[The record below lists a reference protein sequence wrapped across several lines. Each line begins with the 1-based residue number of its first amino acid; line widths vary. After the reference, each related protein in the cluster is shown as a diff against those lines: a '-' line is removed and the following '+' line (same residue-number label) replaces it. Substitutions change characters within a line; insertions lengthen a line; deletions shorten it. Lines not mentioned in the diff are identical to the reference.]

1 MINPHLLMNWQ
12 RVTIYI
18 CLSLFLI
25 FFLAPLY
32 VMLVTSFKSLEEI
45 RESSLMLLPSEW
57 ILDGWM
63 KAWDHA
69 CVGLSCNG
77 VKPHFMATFSIT
89 IPALLLAVFLGAI
102 NGYALT
108 QWKFKGSDLLL
119 AGLLMG
125 CFMPFQL
132 YLIPIAVTLREMGIF
147 GTALG
152 LILLHTVYGV
162 PLTTLLFRNYY
173 VSLPKELIKAALI
186 DGAGFFRIF
195 FQVVLPLSPS
205 IVMVSVILIFT
216 GIYNDFIFALT
227 FGEVGKQPVMAAL
240 NNIVNSTYGVKEHNV
255 NMAATLLT
263 ALPTLLIY
271 LMAGKF
277 FIRGLTSGAI
287 KG

>member
-1 MINPHLLMNWQ
+1 MRPPNVPFSWY
-12 RVTIYI
+12 RVVLYFS
-18 CLSLFLI
+18 LSTFLV

-32 VMLVTSFKSLEEI
+32 VMLMTSFKSLEEI
-45 RESSLMLLPSEW
+45 RETSLLLPPQTWFFE
-57 ILDGWM
+57 GWV
-63 KAWDHA
+63 KAWDYA

-77 VKPHFMATFSIT
+77 IKSHFFATFAIT
-89 IPALLLAVFLGAI
+89 IPALALAVFIGAL

-108 QWKFKGSDLLL
+108 QWKFRGSDLLL
-119 AGLLMG
+119 GGLLMG

-132 YLIPIAVTLREMGIF
+132 YLIPIAITLRELGIF
-147 GTALG
+147 GTAFG

-173 VSLPKELIKAALI
+173 VTIQPELMKAAII

-195 FQVVLPLSPS
+195 FQIILPMSPS
-205 IVMVSVILIFT
+205 IIMVAVILIFT

-227 FGEVGKQPVMAAL
+227 FGEVGQQPIMAAL

-263 ALPTLLIY
+263 AFPTLFIY
-271 LMAGKF
+271 LLAGKF
-277 FIRGLTSGAI
+277 FIRGLTSGAV

>member
-1 MINPHLLMNWQ
+1 MSVPLTALSWK
-12 RVTIYI
+12 RAALYF
-18 CLSLFLI
+18 CLSLFLV

-45 RESSLMLLPSEW
+45 RESSLMLPPSQWVFE
-57 ILDGWM
+57 GWM

-77 VKPHFMATFSIT
+77 VKPHFMATFAIT
-89 IPALLLAVFLGAI
+89 LPALLLAVFIGAV

-108 QWKFKGSDLLL
+108 QWRFRGSELLL
-119 AGLLMG
+119 GCLLMG

-132 YLIPIAVTLREMGIF
+132 YLIPIAVTLRELGLF
-147 GTALG
+147 GTAAG

-173 VSLPKELIKAALI
+173 VTFPRDLIKAALI

-195 FQVVLPLSPS
+195 FQVILPMSPS
-205 IVMVSVILIFT
+205 IIMVAVILIFT

-227 FGEVGKQPVMAAL
+227 FGEVGRQPVMAAL

-255 NMAATLLT
+255 NMAATLIT

-271 LMAGKF
+271 LFAGKF
-277 FIRGLTSGAI
+277 FIRGLTAGAI